1 MSENTWNQWE
11 DLPPEEEERLV
22 DEIVKTL
29 IKRKLDTLALMALES
44 GGPLTNLFAELWMG
58 LYGPYFDFLRVDKY
72 MALLRKRHNVE
83 KLIAKLEEAEK
94 KEKEASSQKSQHPPQ
109 TSQP

>member
-1 MSENTWNQWE
+1 MSENTWKQWE

-29 IKRKLDTLALMALES
+29 VKRKLDTLALMVLES

-83 KLIAKLEEAEK
+83 KLITKLDEAEK
-94 KEKEASSQKSQHPPQ
+94 EMKKTSNQKAQLSSQ
-109 TSQP
+109 TSQH